1 MSIRQFDFSLPRLVP
16 LFHFKSLSSKLF
28 VDSWGGYRKFGY
40 VMRMTVFL
48 LFKRILWCPAN
59 GFWYKANSSQLKII
73 FKMPISIFVVSRTN
87 PKKLPLINWWPV
99 IKVSFSRSFVL
110 TSHFP
115 FYIRLKTHI
124 IRISKPETRIFIHIW
139 WLFKWFL

>member
-1 MSIRQFDFSLPRLVP
+1 MIWNHGDSTISFYVAAAGPLISFQRGLDYGHWICLLNADGGFS
-16 LFHFKSLSSKLF
+16 SS
-28 VDSWGGYRKFGY
+28 
-40 VMRMTVFL
+40 
-48 LFKRILWCPAN
+48 KRILWCRAN